1 MLYLPP
7 PWKKVADMDNKKSSA
22 VKDLLL
28 GKVIILVQS
37 RIFCWKFKYTIKDR
51 PRGMVFIRSRIFCCC
66 CKNVFSVHGLECL
79 LHLETQNYLY
89 FAIFNPNIGSLEL
102 LFSVN

>member
-28 GKVIILVQS
+28 GKVI
-37 RIFCWKFKYTIKDR
+37 YTIKDI
-51 PRGMVFIRSRIFCCC
+51 PLGKELYNQGILLGNGVYTFKDILLGKVFYTVKDI
-66 CKNVFSVHGLECL
+66 L
-79 LHLETQNYLY
+79 LGKVIIQSTYSARNCIYSNSQ
-89 FAIFNPNIGSLEL
+89 
-102 LFSVN
+102 

>member
-28 GKVIILVQS
+28 GKVI
-37 RIFCWKFKYTIKDR
+37 YTIKAI
-51 PRGMVFIRSRIFCCC
+51 PLG
-66 CKNVFSVHGLECL
+66 NV
-79 LHLETQNYLY
+79 
-89 FAIFNPNIGSLEL
+89 
-102 LFSVN
+102 

>member
-28 GKVIILVQS
+28 GKVIIQSRIFHWEKNCTIKVFCWEMVIKLS
-37 RIFCWKFKYTIKDR
+37 RIFCWERY
-51 PRGMVFIRSRIFCCC
+51 FI
-66 CKNVFSVHGLECL
+66 
-79 LHLETQNYLY
+79 Q
-89 FAIFNPNIGSLEL
+89 
-102 LFSVN
+102 